1 MTAEQISLEA
11 METEHLDGAVLLSRE
26 AGWPHRRE
34 DWELVLSVSEGIVA
48 LHDGRVVATTM
59 MTPFGSDAAAINMV
73 IVGSAMRGRGL
84 GRRLMDAA
92 LEKAGARNC
101 RLVATKEGL
110 PLYEKLGFVA
120 VGEII
125 QHQGKALK
133 VAAPATVSWARD
145 NEHEKICSLDRA
157 ACCLDRSKL
166 MSILRRVARF
176 AVIREGGE
184 VTAFAGVRAF
194 GRGLVIGPVVASS
207 RQQAKDL
214 IQFLLAHHDGDFV
227 RLDTELSTGLGPWLT
242 ERGLVHVGGGIPMQ
256 RGPKTERVET
266 SYRPYALV
274 NQALG

>member
-1 MTAEQISLEA
+1 
-11 METEHLDGAVLLSRE
+11 
-26 AGWPHRRE
+26 
-34 DWELVLSVSEGIVA
+34 
-48 LHDGRVVATTM
+48 M

-73 IVGSAMRGRGL
+73 IVDAAMRGRGL

-101 RLVATKEGL
+101 RLVATTEGL

-133 VAAPATVSWARD
+133 VAAPASVSWARD
-145 NEHEKICSLDRA
+145 DEHEKICSLDRA

-242 ERGLVHVGGGIPMQ
+242 ERGLVHVGGAIPMR
-256 RGPKTERVET
+256 RGPKVERAEAP
-266 SYRPYALV
+266 YRTYALV

>member
-11 METEHLDGAVLLSRE
+11 MEIEHLDGAILLSRE

-48 LHDGRVVATTM
+48 LQDGRVVATTI

-73 IVGSAMRGRGL
+73 IVSSAMRGCGL

-92 LEKAGARNC
+92 LEKTGTRSC

-133 VAAPATVSWARD
+133 VATPATVSWARD
-145 NEHEKICSLDRA
+145 NDYERISSLDRA

-166 MSILRRVARF
+166 MSILRQAARF
-176 AVIREGGE
+176 AVIRERGE
-184 VTAFAGVRAF
+184 VKAFAGVRAF

-207 RQQAKDL
+207 SQQAKDL
-214 IQFLLAHHDGDFV
+214 IQFMLAHHEGDFV
-227 RLDTELSTGLGPWLT
+227 RLDTELSTGLGPWLV
-242 ERGLVHVGGGIPMQ
+242 ERGLAHVGGGIPMQ
-256 RGPKTERVET
+256 RGPKVERAEAP
-266 SYRPYALV
+266 YRTYALV

>member
-11 METEHLDGAVLLSRE
+11 MEIEHLDGAILLSRE

-48 LHDGRVVATTM
+48 LQDGRVVATTI

-73 IVGSAMRGRGL
+73 IVSSAMRGCGL

-92 LEKAGARNC
+92 LEKTGTRSC

-133 VAAPATVSWARD
+133 VATPATVSWARD
-145 NEHEKICSLDRA
+145 NDYERICSLDRA

-166 MSILRRVARF
+166 MSILRQAARF
-176 AVIREGGE
+176 AVIRERGE
-184 VTAFAGVRAF
+184 VKAFAGVRAF

-207 RQQAKDL
+207 SQQAKDL
-214 IQFLLAHHDGDFV
+214 IQFMLAHHEGDFV
-227 RLDTELSTGLGPWLT
+227 RLDTELSTGLGPWLV
-242 ERGLVHVGGGIPMQ
+242 ERGLAHVGGGIPMQ
-256 RGPKTERVET
+256 RGPKVERAEAP
-266 SYRPYALV
+266 YRTYALV

>member
-11 METEHLDGAVLLSRE
+11 MEIEHLDGAILLSRE

-48 LHDGRVVATTM
+48 LQDGRVVATTI

-73 IVGSAMRGRGL
+73 IVDAAMRGRGL
-84 GRRLMDAA
+84 GLRLMDVA
-92 LEKAGARNC
+92 LQKAGARDC

-120 VGEII
+120 VGEIV

-133 VAAPATVSWARD
+133 VEAPADVSWARD
-145 NEHEKICSLDRA
+145 DEHGKICALDRA
-157 ACCLDRSKL
+157 ACDLDRSKL
-166 MSILRRVARF
+166 MSALHRLAQF
-176 AVIREGGE
+176 AVIRDRGE
-184 VTAFAGVRAF
+184 VVAFAGLRAF
-194 GRGLVIGPVVASS
+194 GRGLVIGPVVATSDK
-207 RQQAKDL
+207 QAKDL
-214 IQFLLAHHDGDFV
+214 IQFMLAHHEGAFV

-242 ERGLVHVGGGIPMQ
+242 ERGLVHVGGGIPMR
-256 RGPKTERVET
+256 RGHKLDRAEA
-266 SYRPYALV
+266 PYCTFALV